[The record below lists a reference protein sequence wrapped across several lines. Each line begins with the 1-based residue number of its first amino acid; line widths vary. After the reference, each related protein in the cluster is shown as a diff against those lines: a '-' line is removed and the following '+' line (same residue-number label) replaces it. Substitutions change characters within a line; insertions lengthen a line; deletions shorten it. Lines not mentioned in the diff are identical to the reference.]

1 MCAAALRR
9 KFCHLLGN
17 QLWTCTSGILFHPL
31 CATKLYKSGLSL
43 VRDFAF
49 SSERDQILKSQPS
62 SVLFAFYLLLTCALL
77 ALCLGCGGGTT
88 TASTSTPPPSF
99 NTGTL
104 GSVTVK
110 GSQLNCAQVLGGDQG
125 AQGASCYQVTVSC
138 PNVADQDVGVKVN
151 APVGTPVGTILLTTG
166 GTGQEW
172 YDQHF
177 VFGTQIVNRL
187 NAANYAAVQFAW
199 GYPPVNFPSGGTSAD
214 G

>member
-9 KFCHLLGN
+9 KFCHC
-17 QLWTCTSGILFHPL
+17 WVTSFGHVLPAILFHLL

-49 SSERDQILKSQPS
+49 SSERDQILKPQPS

-77 ALCLGCGGGTT
+77 ASCLGCGGGTT

-110 GSQLNCAQVLGGDQG
+110 GSQQNCAQVLGGDQG

-138 PNVADQDVGVKVN
+138 PNVADQDVGR
-151 APVGTPVGTILLTTG
+151 
-166 GTGQEW
+166 Q
-172 YDQHF
+172 
-177 VFGTQIVNRL
+177 
-187 NAANYAAVQFAW
+187 
-199 GYPPVNFPSGGTSAD
+199 S
-214 G
+214 